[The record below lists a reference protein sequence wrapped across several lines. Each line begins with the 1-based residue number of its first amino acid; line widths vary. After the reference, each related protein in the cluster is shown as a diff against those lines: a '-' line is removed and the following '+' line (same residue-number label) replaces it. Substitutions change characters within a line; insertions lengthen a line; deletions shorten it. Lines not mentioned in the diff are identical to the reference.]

1 MKILGMSILMQ
12 KILSLRI
19 LRRTLS
25 LRLALDSWIGKQVP
39 ALEQVRDIIRAL
51 QTFTAELFAEI
62 NSNVNIRAF
71 TILEK
76 WFILDA

>member
-1 MKILGMSILMQ
+1 MKILGMTILMQ

-39 ALEQVRDIIRAL
+39 ALEQVRDVIRAL

-62 NSNVNIRAF
+62 NSNVNIRTF

>member
-39 ALEQVRDIIRAL
+39 ALEQVRDVIRAL
-51 QTFTAELFAEI
+51 QTFTAEIFAEI

>member
-39 ALEQVRDIIRAL
+39 ALEQVRDVIRAL

>member
-25 LRLALDSWIGKQVP
+25 LRLALDSWIEKQVP